1 MINVLHGLRA
11 GIVVGLDGDFE
22 SCLKN
27 GIMSVS
33 ICGRRGIQNWLD
45 GASVCKK
52 EKEGVM
58 SRRRTSKE
66 QRRGEKI
73 RAKKFAQKSAHGPLH
88 ISALLI
94 KHTTSI
100 STHFAYSTPR

>member
-1 MINVLHGLRA
+1 M
-11 GIVVGLDGDFE
+11 F
-22 SCLKN
+22 KN
-27 GIMSVS
+27 GIVSVS
-33 ICGRRGIQNWLD
+33 MSGRRGIQNWLD

-52 EKEGVM
+52 EKEEGVV
-58 SRRRTSKE
+58 SRRTSKE

-94 KHTTSI
+94 KHTTSSI